1 MSMTL
6 PSFFILVTLGFIALW
21 VILWLGAYPGKKAA
35 ERNHPQ
41 VDAINTLGWI
51 GLLTGGPG
59 WIVAVVWANTKG
71 FILAAAQ
78 EAPAAGKAPTAEAPA
93 EEAS

>member
-6 PSFFILVTLGFIALW
+6 PSFFILVILGFIGLW
-21 VILWLGAYPGKKAA
+21 IILWLGGHPGKKAA

-41 VDAINTLGWI
+41 AEAINILGWI

-59 WIVAVVWANTKG
+59 WIVAVVWAYARPV
-71 FILAAAQ
+71 LAPVEA
-78 EAPAAGKAPTAEAPA
+78 APAAGKAPTPEAPA

>member
-6 PSFFILVTLGFIALW
+6 PSFFIVVTLGFIALW
-21 VILWLGAYPGKKAA
+21 IILWLGAFPGRRAA

-41 VDAINTLGWI
+41 ADAINILGWI
-51 GLLTGGPG
+51 GLFSGGPG
-59 WIVAVVWANTKG
+59 WIVAAVWAHTKG
-71 FILAAAQ
+71 SVLAAAE